1 MHEKTKGH
9 ALREKGKC
17 LSRFLPKTVVHSD
30 LLKISRNP
38 SCQSPGLAE
47 RASRCREKSNHQQDG
62 HDHSWNNPNQLM
74 RAVSAIQHYRDASF
88 AIRNYQLAIIAW
100 RPALYATAFPIS
112 AFHLGPSPKSDQ
124 SMSLSSN
131 AGKSG
136 PLRIPSPI
144 VNKDVPTWDRCNS
157 IIHGR

>member
-1 MHEKTKGH
+1 VHEKTKSH
-9 ALREKGKC
+9 ALREKGEC
-17 LSRFLPKTVVHSD
+17 LSRFLPKTVVPSD
-30 LLKISRNP
+30 PLKISRNP
-38 SCQSPGLAE
+38 SGQTPGLAG
-47 RASRCREKSNHQQDG
+47 RSSRYQKADYHQQDG
-62 HDHSWNNPNQLM
+62 HNPGGNNLNQLM

>member
-112 AFHLGPSPKSDQ
+112 AFHLGQVPKVIKACPFQATQGSPGRSE
-124 SMSLSSN
+124 SL
-131 AGKSG
+131 AQ
-136 PLRIPSPI
+136 L
-144 VNKDVPTWDRCNS
+144 
-157 IIHGR
+157 